1 MSLSLDRD
9 GRNWPHRDASRFV
22 RAGRIE
28 WHVQEMG
35 EGPVALL
42 IHGTGAATH
51 SWRGVMPLLAD
62 RFRIVAID
70 LPGHGFTRGRPVGGM
85 SIEAIRDALAELI
98 EAMDVAPAL
107 LVGHSAGTAL
117 AVALVADRAVHARA
131 IVGVGAAILPFP
143 GLAARLFPTLAKLLF
158 ANPFAPYLFAQMA
171 RAPGEVER
179 FLKRSTGST
188 PDAADV
194 AAYTTLFQDAGHCGG
209 AIAMMASWDLE
220 ALAAMLTRIDAPV
233 LLLHGERDAAIPL
246 AAMRGAVERLARA
259 ELIALA
265 GLGHLAHEEQPGLV
279 ARHIAAFADR
289 MMESEP
295 A

>member
-1 MSLSLDRD
+1 MSLSFDRD

-35 EGPVALL
+35 AGPVALL

-51 SWRGVMPLLAD
+51 SWRGVMPLLAG
-62 RFRIVAID
+62 RFRVVAVD
-70 LPGHGFTRGRPVGGM
+70 LPGHGFTRGRPAGGM
-85 SIEAIRDALAELI
+85 SIEAIRDALTEMMA
-98 EAMDVAPAL
+98 AMNLAPAL

-117 AVALVADRAVHARA
+117 AIALAAERAVRPHAIA
-131 IVGVGAAILPFP
+131 GVGAAILPFP

-158 ANPFAPYLFAQMA
+158 ANPFAPHLFAQMA

-188 PDAADV
+188 IDAEGM
-194 AAYTTLFQDAGHCGG
+194 AAYATLFADAGHCGG

-220 ALAAMLTRIDAPV
+220 ALAAMLARIDAPL
-233 LLLHGERDAAIPL
+233 LLLHGERDAAIPV
-246 AAMRGAVERLARA
+246 ASMRGAVERMARA
-259 ELIALA
+259 DLVALP
-265 GLGHLAHEEQPGLV
+265 GLGHLAHEERPDLV
-279 ARHIAAFADR
+279 AGHIAAFADR